1 MYTVCCF
8 VPWLFKSQWL
18 KGEGKAFMNGPFSI
32 PMLKCQRVYFKMA
45 FVCSGEPTK
54 PHEGII
60 NTIEKLVVGRN
71 YCANQ
76 PAKMVD
82 LLCSHI

>member
-1 MYTVCCF
+1 
-8 VPWLFKSQWL
+8 
-18 KGEGKAFMNGPFSI
+18 
-32 PMLKCQRVYFKMA
+32 MA
-45 FVCSGEPTK
+45 FVCSGEPAK

-60 NTIEKLVVGRN
+60 NTIEKLVVGRS

-82 LLCSHI
+82 VFCSHIYNLIYIFIITYIYTYI